1 MRVAGLAVFL
11 RLILS
16 LWILIVQSNQKIAAN
31 GRRDCKEQIIW
42 YGCECGLGGDDPN
55 DPGVDQCLLE
65 GVDPLRC
72 AQDADGNVIY
82 DGPTARLPTGLTQ
95 QELDTVG
102 VDGDPTRGQ
111 GMFIANVVHCSMT
124 QMKEITLEPNQ
135 LSLYPEAYAAYSRTV
150 DDAAPPYLPGWTATF
165 TSTENALLSNQFTA
179 TSRSSLRL
187 VPDSEDA
194 RFGAVMVR
202 AGFFPEPAV
211 FESEGSEFSVDFQV
225 ETWHPRG
232 DDEVVHFYGM
242 WRYMKL
248 GILGDSYEQTFIDQT
263 LQGMIDWDTKTDT
276 LCAGG

>member
-1 MRVAGLAVFL
+1 MKV
-11 RLILS
+11 RLIAGVALVTTCSCAEPEAAPAELDALARFFFQKVRPAEGAAPSLS
-16 LWILIVQSNQKIAAN
+16 DVELQDGFGKLHDVL
-31 GRRDCKEQIIW
+31 D
-42 YGCECGLGGDDPN
+42 GDALSSTEPQR
-55 DPGVDQCLLE
+55 GTLE
-65 GVDPLRC
+65 S
-72 AQDADGNVIY
+72 
-82 DGPTARLPTGLTQ
+82 LTQ

-150 DDAAPPYLPGWTATF
+150 DDEAPPYLPGWTATF